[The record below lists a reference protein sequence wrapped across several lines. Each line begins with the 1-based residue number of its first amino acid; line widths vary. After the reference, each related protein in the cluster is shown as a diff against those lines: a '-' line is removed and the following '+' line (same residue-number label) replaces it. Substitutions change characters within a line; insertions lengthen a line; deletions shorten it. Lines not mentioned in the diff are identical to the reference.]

1 MPATSIKLIVPVA
14 GIIDIPGTLRGLERL
29 QCHERYEVEIRVV
42 SQFPQPDVN
51 PEFALAL
58 EKIIQ
63 RLTALSK

>member
-1 MPATSIKLIVPVA
+1 MPATSIKLIVPAA
-14 GIIDIPGTLRGLERL
+14 GIANIPGTLHDLERL

-58 EKIIQ
+58 ENIIQ